1 MEDVMM
7 VMREGEKNRT
17 VACTKMNTN
26 RWGRVCVDLNIYL
39 AVAYTLLLY
48 FFNQTPWLIFFFA
61 VRFSAATIQ
70 GWLIFE
76 GAAFILLRS
85 RWIAMTTE

>member
-26 RWGRVCVDLNIYL
+26 RWGRLCVDLNIYL
-39 AVAYTLLLY
+39 VVT
-48 FFNQTPWLIFFFA
+48 
-61 VRFSAATIQ
+61 
-70 GWLIFE
+70 
-76 GAAFILLRS
+76 ILLRLD
-85 RWIAMTTE
+85 AAANYFFHCLV

>member
-26 RWGRVCVDLNIYL
+26 KWGRLCVDLNIYL
-39 AVAYTLLLY
+39 VVSYTLLLTLY
-48 FFNQTPWLIFFFA
+48 CITTYKLSNYWSGQ
-61 VRFSAATIQ
+61 
-70 GWLIFE
+70 FE
-76 GAAFILLRS
+76 NTSIHHG
-85 RWIAMTTE
+85 